1 MDPLAY
7 TLSKWTLNVAGKLV
21 RADVRMHNAEAIQDD
36 MAIVFVVNHF
46 TRIETLLLPYEIYH
60 HTGKEVSSLAAAE
73 LFTGRLGT
81 YLRNAGTVSTKD
93 PDRDK
98 VIVRSLLQG
107 ERPWVIFPEGQMIKD
122 KKVVNA
128 RGEFRVWNKGKRRP
142 PHTGAAALAL
152 RAEFYRRKIECIWR
166 NPKRPG
172 LDEVAEMFQ
181 LEDIGQVLQKRTV
194 IVPVNITYFPM
205 RSDENLLVRM
215 ARSVERDLSPRAL
228 DELSV
233 EGTLLSKDSDID
245 ITLGEPIPMSDFLDR
260 REYAPL
266 MACGDD
272 LHKLEHDPRSL
283 FNDAAREV
291 MLRYMLDIYENTTV
305 NYDHLFATIIRYQRS
320 KAFTERAYRNRIFL
334 AAKRL
339 VESGRYRVHNLLETT
354 YRQIIYE
361 DPSPKFHSFMDLCIE
376 EGLIEAEGET
386 YRKNFKL
393 RRGTSDFHSVRQE
406 ELTYVIANEIEPLTE
421 LTDMIKEV
429 ARTSRRQMSRV
440 IGEMFLKEDRR
451 LFDKDYRHYRI
462 EESHPKK
469 IGRPFLLKPNR
480 IKAGIVLVHGY
491 LAAPEEIRA
500 MAEFLKGRGYAV
512 YGVRLR
518 GHGTAPEDLAQAT
531 WEDWY
536 ESLNRGYT
544 VIKSLTDRII
554 LGGFS
559 TGAALALLGAGR
571 KGSRLA
577 GVFAVNAPLQ
587 LRQIAAK
594 LAPSIVT
601 MNTLLKK
608 FRQKG
613 PLEFVGNDAENEHI
627 NYRRNPVAGVKELA
641 GAMAAMAAALPAI
654 CVPTY
659 IVQGSRDPVVD
670 PASGKSIF
678 DQVGTMA
685 KELTYL
691 ERDRHGIINGD
702 GADRVFERID
712 SFLRWAL
719 EKQEPKP

>member
-7 TLSKWTLNVAGKLV
+7 TLSKWTLNIAGKLV
-21 RADVRMHNAEAIQDD
+21 RADVRLHNVEAIQDD
-36 MAIVFVVNHF
+36 MAIIFVVNHF
-46 TRIETLLLPYEIYH
+46 TRLETLLLPYEIYQ
-60 HTGKEVSSLAAAE
+60 HTGKEVWSLAAAE
-73 LFTGRLGT
+73 LFVGRLGT
-81 YLRNAGTVSTKD
+81 YLRKTGTVSTKD

-107 ERPWVIFPEGQMIKD
+107 EHPWAIFPEGQMIKD

-172 LDEVAEMFQ
+172 LDQVVEMFQ
-181 LEDIGQVLQKRTV
+181 LEDVEQVLQKRTV

-215 ARSVERDLSPRAL
+215 ARSVEKNLSPRAL

-245 ITLGEPIPMSDFLDR
+245 ITLCEPIPMADFLDR
-260 REYAPL
+260 PEYAPL

-272 LHKLEHDPRSL
+272 LHKLERDPKSL

-320 KAFTERAYRNRIFL
+320 RAFTERAYRNRIFL

-339 VESGRYRVHNLLETT
+339 VESGRYRVHGILERT
-354 YRQIIYE
+354 YPQIIYE
-361 DPSPKFHSFMDLCIE
+361 DPSPKFHSFMRLCIG
-376 EGLIEAEGET
+376 EGLIRAEGDE
-386 YRKNFKL
+386 YNKNFKM
-393 RRGTSDFHSVRQE
+393 RRGIADFHSIRQR
-406 ELTYVIANEIEPLTE
+406 ELTYVIANEIEPLRD

-429 ARTSRRQMSRV
+429 ARMSRKEMSR
-440 IGEMFLKEDRR
+440 IIRDMFLKEDRR
-451 LFDKDYRHYRI
+451 LFDEDYRQYRI
-462 EESHPKK
+462 KESHPKK
-469 IGRPFLLKPNR
+469 IGRPFLLRPKR

-491 LAAPEEIRA
+491 LAAPQEIRA
-500 MAEFLKGRGYAV
+500 MAEFLEGQGYAV

-518 GHGTAPEDLAQAT
+518 GHGTAPEDLAQTT

-559 TGAALALLGAGR
+559 TGATLALMAAGR
-571 KGSRLA
+571 KGTKIA
-577 GVFAVNAPLQ
+577 GVFAVNAPLR
-587 LRQIAAK
+587 LREVSARF
-594 LAPSIVT
+594 APSIVT
-601 MNTLLKK
+601 VNSLLKK
-608 FRQKG
+608 FRGTG
-613 PLEFVGNDAENEHI
+613 PLEFVTNDPENKNI
-627 NYRRNPVAGVKELA
+627 NYSRNPVAGVKEL
-641 GAMAAMAAALPAI
+641 GETMDAMKEALPAI

-670 PASGKSIF
+670 PTSGKLIF
-678 DQVGTMA
+678 DQVGTKA
-685 KELTYL
+685 KELVYL

-702 GADRVFERID
+702 GSDRVFERID
-712 SFLRWAL
+712 SFLRWTLGAGT
-719 EKQEPKP
+719 